1 VTLLA
6 FICWNTF
13 EISAQNKIDR
23 FSHTA
28 ENDSIFKKIP
38 KNINII
44 YSTKEKENYY
54 LVSENSIKNVYIGLK
69 QLEAYKKYYYEC
81 LQGSNELNKIIND
94 QDVKLQKSVKN
105 IYDLNVKTDSLNK
118 KIIETEVSIQKL
130 KNKKIPFWKHPI
142 LYGLLGFV
150 SGIYLMK

>member
-1 VTLLA
+1 MILLA

-13 EISAQNKIDR
+13 EISAQNKK
-23 FSHTA
+23 
-28 ENDSIFKKIP
+28 DSVLISKP
-38 KNINII
+38 Q
-44 YSTKEKENYY
+44 
-54 LVSENSIKNVYIGLK
+54 IKNVYIGLK

-81 LQGSNELNKIIND
+81 LQGSNELNQIINE
-94 QDVKLQKSVKN
+94 QDLKLQKSVKN
-105 IYDLNVKTDSLNK
+105 IYNLNAKTDSLNK
-118 KIIETEVSIQKL
+118 KIIETEVNIQKL

>member
-1 VTLLA
+1 MILLA

-13 EISAQNKIDR
+13 EISAQNK
-23 FSHTA
+23 
-28 ENDSIFKKIP
+28 NDSVLISKP
-38 KNINII
+38 Q
-44 YSTKEKENYY
+44 
-54 LVSENSIKNVYIGLK
+54 IKNVYIGLK

-81 LQGSNELNKIIND
+81 LQGSNELKDIINQ

-105 IYDLNVKTDSLNK
+105 IYDLNAKTDSLNK
-118 KIIETEVSIQKL
+118 KIIETEVNIQKI
-130 KNKKIPFWKHPI
+130 KNKKIPLLKHPI

>member
-1 VTLLA
+1 MILLA

-23 FSHTA
+23 FSHTG
-28 ENDSIFKKIP
+28 ENDSILKKIS

-44 YSTKEKENYY
+44 YSTKKDSV
-54 LVSENSIKNVYIGLK
+54 LISKSQIKNVYIGLK

-81 LQGSNELNKIIND
+81 LQGSNELNQIINY
-94 QDVKLQKSVKN
+94 QDIKLKKSVKN
-105 IYDLNVKTDSLNK
+105 IYDLNTKTDSLNK
-118 KIIETEVSIQKL
+118 KIIETEINIQKL

>member
-1 VTLLA
+1 VILLA

-23 FSHTA
+23 FSHTT

-38 KNINII
+38 RNIKII
-44 YSTKEKENYY
+44 YSTKKDS
-54 LVSENSIKNVYIGLK
+54 VSISKSQIKNVYIGLK

-81 LQGSNELNKIIND
+81 LQGSNELNQIIND
-94 QDVKLQKSVKN
+94 QNAKLQKSVKN
-105 IYDLNVKTDSLNK
+105 ISDLNTKTDSLNK
-118 KIIETEVSIQKL
+118 KIIETEISIQKL

-142 LYGLLGFV
+142 LYGLIGFV

>member
-1 VTLLA
+1 MTLLV

-13 EISAQNKIDR
+13 EITAQNKNGK
-23 FSHTA
+23 F
-28 ENDSIFKKIP
+28 
-38 KNINII
+38 
-44 YSTKEKENYY
+44 
-54 LVSENSIKNVYIGLK
+54 SIKNGSDSLFIEKKQIKNIYIGLK
-69 QLEAYKKYYYEC
+69 QSEAYRDYYYEC
-81 LQGSNELNKIIND
+81 LQGSNELNQIIND

-105 IYDLNVKTDSLNK
+105 IYDLNAKTDSLNK